1 VTVWRQPESP
11 LPGPCPVLFLDR
23 DGVVVI
29 DRNYLAD
36 PAEVEL
42 NPGAARAMVR
52 ASRAGFLLVGVS
64 NQSGLGRGLFTVDDL
79 AGVMTRMEALLA
91 AAGTG
96 FDAFYY
102 CPHAPGDGC
111 GCRKPGTGLL
121 DEAAARFDWD
131 PASSWV
137 VGDKAD
143 DVGLAL
149 AAGLGAILVRTG
161 HGLDQEAVV
170 TARWPGLPGIHVVDD
185 LAAAV
190 DLVLGGAE
198 R

>member
-11 LPGPCPVLFLDR
+11 LTGPRPVLFLDR
-23 DGVVVI
+23 DGVVVV

-42 NPGAARAMVR
+42 SPGAARAMIR
-52 ASRAGFLLVGVS
+52 AREAGFLLVGIS

-79 AGVMTRMEALLA
+79 AAVMARMEALLA
-91 AAGTG
+91 AEGTG

-111 GCRKPGTGLL
+111 GCRKPRTGLL
-121 DEAAARFDWD
+121 DEAAGRFDWD
-131 PASSWV
+131 PDSSRV

-161 HGLDQEAVV
+161 HGRDQEALVA
-170 TARWPGLPGIHVVDD
+170 ARWPGHPGIDVVDD

-190 DLVLGGAE
+190 DLVLGGAD